1 MIMRNSPELILHFVV
16 NAQFIYIF
24 ESKLNNPQ
32 TSGQTTFATVRFRR
46 GIKNKLKERKADF
59 FLNYCF

>member
-32 TSGQTTFATVRFRR
+32 TSGQTTFATVLDLE
-46 GIKNKLKERKADF
+46 GE
-59 FLNYCF
+59 